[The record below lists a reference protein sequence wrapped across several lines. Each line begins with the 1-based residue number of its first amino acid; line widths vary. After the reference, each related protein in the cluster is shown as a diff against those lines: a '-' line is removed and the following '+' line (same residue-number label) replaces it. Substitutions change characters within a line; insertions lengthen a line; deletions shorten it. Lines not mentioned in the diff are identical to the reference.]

1 VDILRGIA
9 NEGIVSARDVS
20 NALSLLFS
28 RRFLMALRSI
38 LFGTILSLCSLS
50 FGQGLRISTHV
61 YDLEKTP
68 APGKMVSSSL
78 SLCHNGR
85 IYDYVD
91 AADEV
96 VIFDPVERRFTIL
109 NSLRGLSTTLTFD
122 EIRHKMDSLEPKT
135 TRYIQELR
143 AAGTPSAE
151 RMADAF
157 EFQLHPKF
165 EQSYD
170 PMKESLILSSPSFTY
185 RVETRKWEEADQ
197 VERYLTYADWT
208 AQLNFILHPNS
219 LLPAPRI
226 ALNDALRKL
235 KNRMPITVELDLRP
249 NDKLH
254 LRAAHQLTR
263 NLSDDDHRRIAQWD
277 ADRKSQSVKEVPF
290 LSYQQAVLLS
300 KSR

>member
-1 VDILRGIA
+1 MALRGI
-9 NEGIVSARDVS
+9 
-20 NALSLLFS
+20 LFWS
-28 RRFLMALRSI
+28 
-38 LFGTILSLCSLS
+38 ILSLCSVG

-68 APGKMVSSSL
+68 AHGKMVSSSL

-85 IYDYVD
+85 IYDYIN

-96 VIFDPVERRFTIL
+96 VVFDPVERRFTIL
-109 NSLRGLSTTLTFD
+109 NSSRGLSTTLTFD
-122 EIRHKMDSLEPKT
+122 EIRHKMDSLEPRTKQ
-135 TRYIQELR
+135 YIEELR
-143 AAGTPSAE
+143 ATGNPSAE
-151 RMADAF
+151 RMADTF
-157 EFQLHPKF
+157 NFQLHPDF
-165 EQSYD
+165 QQSYD
-170 PMKESLILSSPSFTY
+170 PTKELLILSSPSFTY
-185 RVETRKWEEADQ
+185 RVETRKWDEADQ

-249 NDKLH
+249 NDSVH

-263 NLSDDDHRRIAQWD
+263 NLSEDDHRRIGKWD
-277 ADRKSQSVKEVPF
+277 ADRKSPSVREVPF

>member
-1 VDILRGIA
+1 MALRGI
-9 NEGIVSARDVS
+9 
-20 NALSLLFS
+20 
-28 RRFLMALRSI
+28 
-38 LFGTILSLCSLS
+38 LFGFILCLSSVS

-61 YDLEKTP
+61 YDLEQAP

-109 NSLRGLSTTLTFD
+109 NTSRGLVTTLTFD

-135 TRYIQELR
+135 KQYIQELR
-143 AAGTPSAE
+143 AAGTPAAE

-170 PMKESLILSSPSFTY
+170 ATQELLVLSSPSCTY
-185 RVETRKWEEADQ
+185 RVETRPWEEVDQ
-197 VERYLTYADWT
+197 VERYLAYADWT

-219 LLPAPRI
+219 LLPEPRL
-226 ALNDALRKL
+226 ALNSALRNL
-235 KNRMPITVELDLRP
+235 KDRMPISVELDLRP

-263 NLSDDDHRRIAQWD
+263 NLSDDDHRRIAKWD
-277 ADRKSQSVKEVPF
+277 VDRKSQSGKEVPF